1 METLQSKN
9 ISAILHEYDRKILD
23 FDYENL
29 PDGLLFG
36 KLGLLLYFLSKY
48 QITKNDIYIQK
59 VSEILEEVLE
69 NAHLQKENNVYAL
82 PNLSKGMTGLG
93 IILDLLKKD
102 GLIEDDFDE
111 LITDI
116 GELIFQQS
124 VNMLHENNYTF
135 FDGPIGNLH
144 YFNTIK
150 NEKYSSEIVNILYD
164 ECLSQPIPFENKLND
179 SYADGINLGF
189 NYGYLSIVN
198 NLLSLPL
205 ITEKA
210 KYIISVCL
218 DFIISNFDVREVEN
232 ARIYKPYNYK
242 ITKDL
247 LKPFHNNRLC
257 WCNSDLSFSYLLYK
271 TGEAL
276 QETKYRDMAYELG
289 LETTKRKVM
298 ANTGIEFVQ
307 YCHGTSGLV
316 QLYHEI
322 DQKDS
327 HPDYKKAKDFW
338 LNRSLEIL
346 EKELDQPF
354 TEQDCSLI
362 LGKTGALMALDD
374 KIDKT
379 NYLKFLL

>member
-1 METLQSKN
+1 METLQSQN
-9 ISAILHEYDRKILD
+9 ITTILHEYDQKLLD

-29 PDGLLFG
+29 PDGLLYG
-36 KLGLLLYFLSKY
+36 KLGLLLYFLTQYHISG
-48 QITKNDIYIQK
+48 NDIYVNK
-59 VSEILEEVLE
+59 VGAILEEVFE
-69 NAHLQKENNVYAL
+69 NGNMQKESNVYTL

-102 GLIEDDFDE
+102 GLIQDDFDDQ
-111 LITDI
+111 ITDI

-124 VNMLHENNYTF
+124 VTMLKEDNYTF

-144 YFNTIK
+144 YFNTIR
-150 NEKYSSEIVNILYD
+150 NEQYSSEIVDILYD
-164 ECLSQPIPFENKLND
+164 ECISHPTPFENKLND

-198 NLLSLPL
+198 NLLSLPVM
-205 ITEKA
+205 TEKA
-210 KYIISVCL
+210 RHIINTCL
-218 DFIISNFDVREVEN
+218 DFIISNFDVHEVEN

-242 ITKDL
+242 IAENR

-271 TGEAL
+271 TGETL
-276 QETKYRDMAYELG
+276 QETRYRDMAHELG

-298 ANTGIEFVQ
+298 ANTGVEFIQ

-322 DQKDS
+322 NEKDA
-327 HPDYKKAKDFW
+327 HPDYKQAKSFW
-338 LNRSLEIL
+338 TKRSLEIL
-346 EKELDQPF
+346 ENELDQPF
-354 TEQDCSLI
+354 TEQDSNL
-362 LGKTGALMALDD
+362 LFGKTGALIALND

-379 NYLKFLL
+379 KYLKFLL